1 MFFFFFLP
9 ECHNFFKR
17 TILFYKKKK
26 KTKQNL
32 NEALRS
38 INFSSFLGLETLKMI
53 LTSELKQVSQLHSFY
68 KTINIVSRHVVY
80 HPIPFVDTVSSNL
93 I

>member
-1 MFFFFFLP
+1 MFFFFFYLSAII
-9 ECHNFFKR
+9 FLKGR
-17 TILFYKKKK
+17 FYFTKKK